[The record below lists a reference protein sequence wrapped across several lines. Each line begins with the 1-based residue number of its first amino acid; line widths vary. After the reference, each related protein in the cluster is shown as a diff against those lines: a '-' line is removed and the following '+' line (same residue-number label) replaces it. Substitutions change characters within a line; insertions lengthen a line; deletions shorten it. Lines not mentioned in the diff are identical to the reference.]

1 MVGVALAGGVVLL
14 IESLDDRIKTT
25 EIATQ
30 LLQVPVLGAI
40 PSFGNK
46 KAPYVDRLVMKE
58 DSISPH
64 AEAYRRLQTNLM
76 FAAKSERKS
85 VFVITSAGP
94 EEGKSVTAANLSVT
108 LANRGLRVLLIDADL
123 HRPVQHQ
130 IFGLENEVGLSTLL
144 LADSENAQ
152 KPESEREK
160 QALKQLDQCIQITE
174 ITNLRVIT
182 SGFVPS
188 NPAQVLGSSLMKRW
202 IDAFRSANN
211 IDIVIIDT
219 PPVLLFAD
227 ATIIGTITEAEA
239 LLVLDSQRART
250 QAALKAKERLTE
262 VGMEVKG
269 LILNR
274 VNPRDE
280 MGSYG
285 YGYGYGYGYKYYASD
300 PEPKKERRGL
310 FGLRR

>member
-1 MVGVALAGGVVLL
+1 
-14 IESLDDRIKTT
+14 
-25 EIATQ
+25 
-30 LLQVPVLGAI
+30 
-40 PSFGNK
+40 
-46 KAPYVDRLVMKE
+46 
-58 DSISPH
+58 
-64 AEAYRRLQTNLM
+64 
-76 FAAKSERKS
+76 
-85 VFVITSAGP
+85 
-94 EEGKSVTAANLSVT
+94 
-108 LANRGLRVLLIDADL
+108 
-123 HRPVQHQ
+123 
-130 IFGLENEVGLSTLL
+130 
-144 LADSENAQ
+144 
-152 KPESEREK
+152 
-160 QALKQLDQCIQITE
+160 
-174 ITNLRVIT
+174 
-182 SGFVPS
+182 
-188 NPAQVLGSSLMKRW
+188 MKRW

-227 ATIIGTITEAEA
+227 ATIVGTITEAEA